1 MKDRTK
7 FLILVLLALLVIG
20 LYLSLGLTPKNYKYA
35 LSRRVPKVIAIVATA
50 FSIAVSTGVFQTVT
64 NNNILTP
71 SVMGLDSLY
80 LLIQTLIV
88 FGLGSSSRLVV
99 DSNLNFLLNTG
110 LMILFSVLLFKVL
123 FRGDLGS
130 HNIFRLLLI
139 GMIAGTFFQ
148 SLSSFMQMIIDPNE
162 FLVLQGRMFAS
173 FNSIDTGI
181 LTVSLSIMALVFVVL
196 GFYLRKLDVVALG
209 RDHAINLGVDYDKLV
224 QKMLVLVSILVSV
237 STGLV
242 GPITFLGL
250 MVVNVAR
257 QVLKKVKH
265 GSLLLASSL
274 LGVVALIGGQ
284 LLVERVLNFAAPISV
299 LINFVGGTYFI
310 YLMLREKST

>member
-1 MKDRTK
+1 
-7 FLILVLLALLVIG
+7 
-20 LYLSLGLTPKNYKYA
+20 
-35 LSRRVPKVIAIVATA
+35 
-50 FSIAVSTGVFQTVT
+50 
-64 NNNILTP
+64 
-71 SVMGLDSLY
+71 
-80 LLIQTLIV
+80 
-88 FGLGSSSRLVV
+88 
-99 DSNLNFLLNTG
+99 
-110 LMILFSVLLFKVL
+110 
-123 FRGDLGS
+123 
-130 HNIFRLLLI
+130 
-139 GMIAGTFFQ
+139 
-148 SLSSFMQMIIDPNE
+148 
-162 FLVLQGRMFAS
+162 
-173 FNSIDTGI
+173 
-181 LTVSLSIMALVFVVL
+181 VFVVL

-224 QKMLVLVSILVSV
+224 QKMLVLVSVLVSV